1 MKGIKRTAILFFAAL
16 WLLTAAFLLGTGLTR
31 RGDVVLVD
39 YAVSGDGSELSFRV
53 GVASSMG
60 YVRDFRDSGGGVKP
74 HYLAFY
80 SCFGGLNSRL
90 GAKNEFILE
99 LGPEDTEIWF
109 SRPGGG
115 YELVLAKDPDTGLWI
130 RPGK

>member
-1 MKGIKRTAILFFAAL
+1 MKGMKRTAILFFAVL

-39 YAVSGDGSELSFRV
+39 YSVSGDGETLTFRV

-60 YVRDFRDSGGGVKP
+60 YVRDFRDLGGGVKP
-74 HYLAFY
+74 HYLVFY

-99 LGPEDTEIWF
+99 LGPEDTEIRF

-115 YELVLAKDPDTGLWI
+115 YEPVLVKDPDTGLWL